1 MFDTKGRR
9 NTLKYY
15 FDVSDTHEGYYNS
28 RPVPIWQMNERYEQA
43 VIERLSDRFGDLEG
57 NDLGEA
63 LMQTAKNAV
72 EDNLP
77 DYLAQLKE
85 CTKDSFLEELDDFN
99 VEVIYKRLAVNS
111 VAFMLMSRCGL
122 DTGEYFERDDFS
134 DIINFNTPATIN
146 AIGLATSDISEMAL
160 REISQTVRNVQI
172 AEKSQNRTFAQ
183 TARNQYDKGRK
194 QPERSNDNER
204 NHLHETGGL
213 SYSRPNITDRA
224 RNSAWQVR
232 YDAQGLSGAEQ
243 ASDLS
248 QSADIGETLRT
259 SLPDRTDRTPEIGAS
274 DEAALRG
281 TGRDG
286 GAERESTDAVGRND
300 EQYPQSSGGGHL
312 DRTDLQV
319 SIANEDEVRANLPT
333 VDEQIEMM
341 VEAEEE
347 KSSAFSVSQEDID
360 SVLVKGS
367 DFQDGK
373 YRIYRQFWKHEDS
386 KKNIEFLKKEYG
398 ICLLYTSPS
407 PRDA

>member
-1 MFDTKGRR
+1 
-9 NTLKYY
+9 
-15 FDVSDTHEGYYNS
+15 
-28 RPVPIWQMNERYEQA
+28 MNERYEQA
-43 VIERLSDRFGDLEG
+43 VIERLSDRFGDLESG
-57 NDLGEA
+57 DLGEA

-213 SYSRPNITDRA
+213 PYSRPNITDRA
-224 RNSAWQVR
+224 RNSAWQVC
-232 YDAQGLSGAEQ
+232 YDAQGLSGAAQ
-243 ASDLS
+243 ASDLP
-248 QSADIGETLRT
+248 QSADIGQAQRT
-259 SLPDRTDRTPEIGAS
+259 SLPDRTDSTPEIGTS
-274 DEAALRG
+274 DETAL
-281 TGRDG
+281 
-286 GAERESTDAVGRND
+286 
-300 EQYPQSSGGGHL
+300 Q
-312 DRTDLQV
+312 
-319 SIANEDEVRANLPT
+319 RA
-333 VDEQIEMM
+333 
-341 VEAEEE
+341 
-347 KSSAFSVSQEDID
+347 
-360 SVLVKGS
+360 
-367 DFQDGK
+367 
-373 YRIYRQFWKHEDS
+373 
-386 KKNIEFLKKEYG
+386 
-398 ICLLYTSPS
+398 CLLYTSPDKGYALRHLYREADLWLGWS
-407 PRDA
+407 GADEAF